1 MSNAGFHPNIVS
13 ILSATSNG
21 SMDRLGLALALAPR
35 GFRID
40 YAYAEIASAVKD
52 GTVIERTSGL
62 TTIIILK

>member
-1 MSNAGFHPNIVS
+1 
-13 ILSATSNG
+13 
-21 SMDRLGLALALAPR
+21 MDRLGLALALAPR

-62 TTIIILK
+62 TTTIILK